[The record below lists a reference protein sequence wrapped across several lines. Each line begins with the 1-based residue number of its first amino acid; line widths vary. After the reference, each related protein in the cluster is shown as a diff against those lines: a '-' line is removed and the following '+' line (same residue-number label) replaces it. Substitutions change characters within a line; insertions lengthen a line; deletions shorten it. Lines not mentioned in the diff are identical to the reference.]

1 MQRTI
6 GVLVFLLAAQ
16 LILAAA
22 MSFTGPSLKAQRP
35 DTPLLDLHGQAVD
48 RLTIEGSDHKQV
60 VLARQGKE
68 WVLPESDDFPADAAK
83 VDALLERLKGLQR
96 GLAVGATASAQRR
109 FKVSD
114 NDFERRLT
122 LAANDKTLGT
132 LYLGTS
138 PGLRQVHARTAADDA
153 VYTTGFAISD
163 AALKPDDWLDKGT
176 LKVPQEQIASIGLGE
191 LTLVRAP
198 NKAAGGSDKQD
209 KDKPTWTARGLDQGE
224 TLDQSSASALVQ
236 KLATLTFASLLGREA
251 KPEYGLDK
259 PVLTLQLQRA
269 DGQTTEYRFGKR
281 EAEKDYVLKLSS
293 RPEYFRVPAYSADAL
308 LKAAGRDQLVS
319 DAPQP
324 VDEAASAG
332 NPEDVMTTEQ
342 SNAPPAAPLEGET
355 P

>member
-60 VLARQGKE
+60 VLARQGKA

-153 VYTTGFAISD
+153 VYTTGFATRVTRRLQARGLGWTRAS
-163 AALKPDDWLDKGT
+163 LR
-176 LKVPQEQIASIGLGE
+176 VPQDRIASIEPRRDLPWYARR
-191 LTLVRAP
+191 TRRRVAVTSRTRVR
-198 NKAAGGSDKQD
+198 
-209 KDKPTWTARGLDQGE
+209 
-224 TLDQSSASALVQ
+224 
-236 KLATLTFASLLGREA
+236 
-251 KPEYGLDK
+251 
-259 PVLTLQLQRA
+259 
-269 DGQTTEYRFGKR
+269 
-281 EAEKDYVLKLSS
+281 
-293 RPEYFRVPAYSADAL
+293 
-308 LKAAGRDQLVS
+308 
-319 DAPQP
+319 
-324 VDEAASAG
+324 
-332 NPEDVMTTEQ
+332 
-342 SNAPPAAPLEGET
+342 
-355 P
+355 